1 MADRTRA
8 AQETK
13 KIEETLRTLK
23 EGNERNAK
31 EIGKIRSSL
40 KDLGDIKELIAGM
53 SMKYDQM
60 A

>member
-40 KDLGDIKELIAGM
+40 KDLGGYQGIDCWHE
-53 SMKYDQM
+53 YEV
-60 A
+60 